1 MANRIRLILVFLI
14 IITIP
19 VKAQTTKETNKKSAR
34 QTKKPPIEAVIP
46 TEKPML
52 IDSKSGIDTLTLNDR
67 IGIRTNAADWLMLI
81 PNIGI
86 EFDLKNVNYNRNT
99 LGINIR
105 YNWQTSHTYNPGTL
119 YNIAE
124 ARIDYRNYFRVK
136 TIDKDSRNWKYN
148 RHKHIWDKPFSARH
162 KTSKHPNAM
171 FYRGAYLAFTKYSM
185 MLGNDGKQGTAI
197 SAGYQFG
204 IVKPLYVFRNG
215 HSLDL
220 DLGVAIG
227 VTYTSYDKYRL
238 DRESN
243 CYPTTGHADGQI
255 MPMINELRCALTYR
269 LGKTPSTSK
278 YRWRYEVDTKYQ
290 EKHDNIHF
298 TKVAHDID
306 VRNTDSIQGLI
317 RKEFWAVYDSLLT
330 IERANTDSLNKIKVR
345 EQKAQAALLKSQK
358 AINRKMKKQ
367 TGNEG
372 KAGKKENQK
381 KQTGWKNDSIMS
393 EKENKTEIGIKTKE
407 RESKKNKE
415 TKKDKSGSETSSND
429 KNQSASTE
437 PIISATEERKEDRP

>member
-14 IITIP
+14 IVTIP

-46 TEKPML
+46 TERPML

-105 YNWQTSHTYNPGTL
+105 YNWQTSHTYNPGTV

-171 FYRGAYLAFTKYSM
+171 FYRGAYLAFTKYSV

-345 EQKAQAALLKSQK
+345 
-358 AINRKMKKQ
+358 
-367 TGNEG
+367 
-372 KAGKKENQK
+372 
-381 KQTGWKNDSIMS
+381 
-393 EKENKTEIGIKTKE
+393 
-407 RESKKNKE
+407 
-415 TKKDKSGSETSSND
+415 
-429 KNQSASTE
+429 
-437 PIISATEERKEDRP
+437 